1 MSESDIQKSILDY
14 LAAEHIF
21 ALRMNSGTT
30 LATHNGKTRAIRMQA
45 PGTADI
51 LAFKHRKTG
60 FLATPAIIGDYT
72 TDVIVPIW
80 IEVKDSK
87 GKQSEFQK
95 NFQSQVEEHGHRYI
109 VARSLD
115 DVKEALR

>member
-51 LAFKHRKTG
+51 LAFKQIKIHCRVCES
-60 FLATPAIIGDYT
+60 FPDQRPLPL
-72 TDVIVPIW
+72 W
-80 IEVKDSK
+80 IEVKSATGKLSK
-87 GKQSEFQK
+87 FQK
-95 NFQSQVEEHGHRYI
+95 SFKKQVEEHGHMYI
-109 VARSLD
+109 VARSIE